1 MAEQVRYVEVPEYSI
16 ITSDLSKSSADIST
30 ELEATKEVANL
41 HIEKHMH
48 VKRAEE
54 LLNLI
59 EKDIA
64 RFNRMMPIKQPGKAR
79 KTKAAAAESVVEFTA
94 RPTKPIMTESDREL
108 IARSHR
114 ALQNLQK
121 NLAELKS
128 ELGKV

>member
-1 MAEQVRYVEVPEYSI
+1 MAEQVRYVEVPEYSM
-16 ITSDLSKSSADIST
+16 ITSDLSKSSTDIST
-30 ELEATKEVANL
+30 ELEAAKEAANL

-64 RFNRMMPIKQPGKAR
+64 RFIRMMPIKQPGKSAR
-79 KTKAAAAESVVEFTA
+79 KPATAKSIVEFTA